1 MTELIVIAAVAQNGV
16 IGRDND
22 IPWRISADFQRFK
35 RLTLG
40 HPCIMGQATYES
52 LPEKSRPL
60 PGRENIVLSL
70 DPAFRRPETTQ
81 FSDFQAALRY
91 VRERG
96 EQKAFITGG
105 ATIYR
110 LALPFADTLEL
121 TVIHHDYA
129 GTVFFPKFEEGDFE
143 MVADLPEQG
152 QDSLSGLEVH
162 FSYRTYRRRQP
173 ALTQG

>member
-1 MTELIVIAAVAQNGV
+1 MTELIVIAALANNGV
-16 IGRDND
+16 IGRKND

-70 DPAFRRPETTQ
+70 DPSFFCPQATQ
-81 FSDFQAALRY
+81 FSDFEAALRY

-96 EQKAFITGG
+96 EEKAFITGG

-121 TVIHHDYA
+121 THIHHDYE
-129 GTVFFPKFEEGDFE
+129 GTVYFPPFEDGDFE
-143 MVADLPEQG
+143 LVSELDQVG
-152 QDSLSGLEVH
+152 QDSLNQREVR
-162 FSYRTYRRRQP
+162 FSYRTYRRRQS
-173 ALTQG
+173 AVDRR